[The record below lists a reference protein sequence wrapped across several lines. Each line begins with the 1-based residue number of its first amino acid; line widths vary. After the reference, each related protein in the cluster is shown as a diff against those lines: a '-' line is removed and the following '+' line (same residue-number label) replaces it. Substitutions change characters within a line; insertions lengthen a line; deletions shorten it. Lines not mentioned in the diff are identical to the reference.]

1 MNEYIIIGSA
11 IDYGRGQ
18 DGKEWTGLRLVVQ
31 EQKSNGTGA
40 VTSVVK
46 CGVPLDKLPP
56 VGARCHI
63 YFDKYGRVALCEC
76 CGK

>member
-18 DGKEWTGLRLVVQ
+18 DGKEWTGLRLVA
-31 EQKSNGTGA
+31 QKQKQGGA
-40 VTSVVK
+40 VTSVLK

-56 VGARCHI
+56 VGARCRLL
-63 YFDKYGRVALCEC
+63 FDEYGRVAKCESI
-76 CGK
+76 GK